1 MTLKLD
7 TGIVSCSNSPWS
19 SPVVLVKKRD
29 GGVRFCDYRRLNAVT
44 VKDSYPLSRID
55 DTLDAL
61 SGPRYFTTLDLAAG
75 YWQVPVAEEDK
86 KKTAFVTQ
94 KDLWQFNKMPFGLA
108 NAPAT
113 FQRMMEVVLA
123 GLQWSECL
131 IYLDDVI
138 VFSSSFDMHMQRLGL
153 VFERLEKANLKLK
166 PSECQFVQS
175 EVCYLEHAVSEK
187 ERQPNSERVKAV
199 SEYPSPKDVSQL
211 KTFLGMAGYYR
222 RFIPNFSETAAPL
235 YELLKKEK
243 PFEWSVSCEKAF
255 TEIREKMATRLV
267 LSFPDFS
274 LPFEL
279 SVDAS
284 EIGLGAVLQQTVE
297 GSERVVSFASRTL
310 HQHEKNYSTI
320 EKEMLAI
327 VWAIGH
333 FRCYLYGKP
342 FLLKTYHQPFVWLKS
357 IKEPQGTLARWL
369 AALAEY
375 EFSVQHIPG
384 KANVPA
390 DALSR
395 RVGGREGRTVE
406 NKRKYRQMVQKLWTK

>member
-1 MTLKLD
+1 M
-7 TGIVSCSNSPWS
+7 
-19 SPVVLVKKRD
+19 
-29 GGVRFCDYRRLNAVT
+29 
-44 VKDSYPLSRID
+44 
-55 DTLDAL
+55 
-61 SGPRYFTTLDLAAG
+61 
-75 YWQVPVAEEDK
+75 PVAEEDK

-94 KDLWQFNKMPFGLA
+94 KGLWQFNKMPFGLA

-131 IYLDDVI
+131 IYVDDII
-138 VFSSSFDMHMQRLGL
+138 VFSSSFDKHMQRLGL

-166 PSECQFVQS
+166 SSKCQFVRS
-175 EVCYLEHAVSEK
+175 EVCYLGHTVSEK
-187 ERQPNSERVKAV
+187 ELQPNSERVKAV
-199 SEYPSPKDVSQL
+199 REYPSLKDVSQQ

-222 RFIPNFSETAAPL
+222 RFIPTFSETAAPL
-235 YELLKKEK
+235 YELLKKKKE

-255 TEIREKMATRLV
+255 TQIQEKMATRPE
-267 LSFPDFS
+267 LSFLDFS

-297 GSERVVSFASRTL
+297 GSERVVSFASTTL

-327 VWAIGH
+327 VFAIGH

-342 FLLKTYHQPFVWLKS
+342 FLLKTDHQPLVWLKS
-357 IKEPQGTLARWL
+357 MIIYHWSG
-369 AALAEY
+369 
-375 EFSVQHIPG
+375 
-384 KANVPA
+384 
-390 DALSR
+390 
-395 RVGGREGRTVE
+395 
-406 NKRKYRQMVQKLWTK
+406 